1 MKKKKKVKNFL
12 IRAVKFYILPDTSFF
27 QFSENTNIILKKRL
41 HARGK
46 VLMGPCTYTIKRK
59 KFLKSFVK
67 LI

>member
-1 MKKKKKVKNFL
+1 M
-12 IRAVKFYILPDTSFF
+12 LPDTSFF
-27 QFSENTNIILKKRL
+27 EFSVNSNIILKKRL

-46 VLMGPCTYTIKRK
+46 VIMGPCTYTIKRK